1 MAPRLS
7 HLIWLPGE
15 FWFFISYHPHQV
27 HPVNY
32 QLTCP
37 EQNPCRIVDYEEVL
51 LAYFL
56 LFQTSSFLI
65 PLCLSPFS
73 GLANSMPMAMGPWG
87 PLNTQEQRGS
97 RHGSAQGKLLGALS
111 GFATEALNTLS
122 SNFTVAKSNL
132 QPADRRDRV
141 SEVLGS

>member
-1 MAPRLS
+1 M
-7 HLIWLPGE
+7 
-15 FWFFISYHPHQV
+15 
-27 HPVNY
+27 NY

-87 PLNTQEQRGS
+87 ALNTQEQRGS

-111 GFATEALNTLS
+111 GFARRGAAHTE
-122 SNFTVAKSNL
+122 
-132 QPADRRDRV
+132 Q
-141 SEVLGS
+141 